1 MSTKA
6 QQLLIKLGLD
16 AELSQRF
23 SVDPNQVYQE
33 FELEAEGL
41 RQIEQLI
48 ASGNDDSSMN
58 GLLHFVHF

>member
-23 SVDPNQVYQE
+23 SVDPKQVYQE
-33 FELEAEGL
+33 FELEAEGQQ
-41 RQIEQLI
+41 QIEQLI
-48 ASGNDDSSMN
+48 ASGDDDSSLN
-58 GLLHFVHF
+58 GLLLFVHF